1 MPTHPVKTPKRMH
14 WLRYYRQP
22 SPHAPRKRGRGA
34 DMTISPQAAATPHP
48 GAPLPVSPGQRDAR
62 NKAMR
67 TLYAEGVPLV
77 EIARRY
83 DLHPSTVGRLVR
95 VPRI

>member
-1 MPTHPVKTPKRMH
+1 MTH

-34 DMTISPQAAATPHP
+34 DMTISLQAAGGGLP
-48 GAPLPVSPGQRDAR
+48 GAPLPPSQAQRDAR

-95 VPRI
+95 VPRL